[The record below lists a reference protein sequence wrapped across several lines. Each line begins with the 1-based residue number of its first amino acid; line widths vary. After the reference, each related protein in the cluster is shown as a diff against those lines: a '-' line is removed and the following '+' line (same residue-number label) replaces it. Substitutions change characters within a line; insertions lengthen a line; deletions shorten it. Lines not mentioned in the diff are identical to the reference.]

1 MVSSEV
7 RLRGILGG
15 LNDIDMLPGVPT
27 RMLAVAVP
35 PVPPFVDVMFPV
47 VLACMPGAEPM
58 TLIEKVQ
65 LVLAASDAPT
75 RRTTDVLG
83 TAVTVPPPQE
93 PVSPLG

>member
-1 MVSSEV
+1 
-7 RLRGILGG
+7 
-15 LNDIDMLPGVPT
+15 
-27 RMLAVAVP
+27 
-35 PVPPFVDVMFPV
+35 
-47 VLACMPGAEPM
+47 MPGAEPM